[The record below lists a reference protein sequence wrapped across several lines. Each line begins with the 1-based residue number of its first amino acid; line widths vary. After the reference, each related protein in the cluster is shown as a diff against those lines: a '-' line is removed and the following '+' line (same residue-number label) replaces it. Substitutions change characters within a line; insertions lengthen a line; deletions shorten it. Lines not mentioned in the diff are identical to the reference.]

1 MWGEGKKRS
10 GFGVQGGRGVV
21 EFPISNK
28 EYPMMKESIFDLQDR
43 RTDFMETARKNKE
56 RR

>member
-1 MWGEGKKRS
+1 VGKKRS
-10 GFGVQGGRGVV
+10 WFGVQGARGVV

-28 EYPMMKESIFDLQDR
+28 EYPMMKESIVDLQDR
-43 RTDFMETARKNKE
+43 RGEFVEMARKNNE